1 MGYWSDD
8 EKDYIKRL
16 TRKRIF
22 FTGIRYS
29 YSIPLE
35 EISNCYDVILAKS
48 KAKNFYLAF
57 KADSYVEQLSTSVP
71 NNLRR
76 ILKSNNRKGYNL
88 TGICPLKH
96 GYKEYCVVFIPSN
109 NSLLEAFFKEPDK
122 YFTME
127 AII

>member
-1 MGYWSDD
+1 MEYWSDD

-22 FTGIRYS
+22 FTGIRGCYK
-29 YSIPLE
+29 
-35 EISNCYDVILAKS
+35 ISLDKISDCYDIILAKS
-48 KAKNFYLAF
+48 NTKIFYLAF
-57 KADSYVEQLSTSVP
+57 KADSYVGQLTTSVP
-71 NNLRR
+71 SDLRR
-76 ILKSNNRKGYNL
+76 ILKANNRKGYNL

-96 GYKEYCVVFIPSN
+96 GYNEYSVVFIPSN
-109 NSLLEAFFKEPDK
+109 NSLLEVFFKEPDK